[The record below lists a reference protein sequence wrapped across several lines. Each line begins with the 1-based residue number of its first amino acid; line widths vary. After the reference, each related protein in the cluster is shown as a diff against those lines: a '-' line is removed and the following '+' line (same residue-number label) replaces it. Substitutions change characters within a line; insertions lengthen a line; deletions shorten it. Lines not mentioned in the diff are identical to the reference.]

1 MMENKVN
8 DEESKYPS
16 VGLAY
21 EFVKPSYDWMLNR
34 IEAVNNKLQG
44 LLTLATA
51 ITFSMPIFAKAIF
64 DEVDFQSVLF
74 YGAIVAYILFVGIGM
89 FGIRMGKVKLVH
101 PQKLYEQ
108 WLSDSTWEFRKDT
121 IYFAGLDFEDN
132 KKIIDKKS
140 LLSAIMNIVLVGEI
154 LAFIFWIATAS

>member
-1 MMENKVN
+1 MENKVN

-16 VGLAY
+16 VDLAY

-34 IEAVNNKLQG
+34 IEAVNNKIQG

-51 ITFSMPIFAKAIF
+51 ITFAMPIFTKAIF
-64 DEVDFQSVLF
+64 DAVDFKSVWF
-74 YGAIVAYILFVGIGM
+74 YGAIVAYILLVSIGI

-108 WLSDSTWEFRKDT
+108 WLTDSTWEFRKDT

-140 LLSAIMNIVLVGEI
+140 LLRDIMNIVLLGEI
-154 LAFIFWIATAS
+154 LTFILWIATAN